1 MAQVFDRNSNAL
13 ARASLVL
20 TGVIVIA
27 VGVGLN
33 SLQRSPWV
41 TRQGQRPDQP
51 VPFSHKHHVEGLG
64 LQCQYCHTQVEKAA
78 YAGVPPTKTCINC
91 HAQIWTNAE
100 LLQPVRD
107 SWATGESIR
116 WIRVHDLPDYV
127 YFNHYIH
134 VNKGIGCASCHGR
147 VDEMP
152 LMYQENSLQ
161 MEWCLNCHR
170 NPAVNLRP
178 TSEIY
183 NMAWAGPT
191 TDKPVWCADTTRSA
205 GANSYGPHGERIPT
219 AQAISC
225 TTKDPSSDNPQIAML
240 QTLDLRPRSMGRS
253 NPGSGTPLDPH
264 ATSPDVNATGV
275 PPAEIV
281 PLPVSYKKFT
291 RQVDLGQYLTAQYHI
306 RSANQL
312 SSCEVCHR

>member
-1 MAQVFDRNSNAL
+1 MAQVFDRSSNAL

-20 TGVIVIA
+20 TGLIVIA
-27 VGVGLN
+27 LGVALN

-41 TRQGQRPDQP
+41 TKQGQRPDQP

-64 LQCQYCHTQVEKAA
+64 LQCQYCHTSVEKSS
-78 YAGVPPTKTCINC
+78 YAGIPPTKTCMNC
-91 HAQIWTNAE
+91 HSQIWTDAQ
-100 LLQPVRD
+100 LLEPVRQ
-107 SWATGESIR
+107 SWATGASIN

-127 YFNHYIH
+127 YFNHEIH

-152 LMYQENSLQ
+152 LMYEENTLQ

-183 NMAWAGPT
+183 NMAWAGPS
-191 TDKPVWCADTTRSA
+191 TDKPVWCTST
-205 GANSYGPHGERIPT
+205 GKGGPT
-219 AQAISC
+219 AQQVSC
-225 TTKDPSSDNPQIAML
+225 VTKDPTSANPEVAQLTKPEGIGGTQSGTRLNPHAREGEGDTISDVPQIM
-240 QTLDLRPRSMGRS
+240 M
-253 NPGSGTPLDPH
+253 
-264 ATSPDVNATGV
+264 
-275 PPAEIV
+275 PA
-281 PLPVSYKKFT
+281 SYTKFT
-291 RQVDLGQYLTAQYHI
+291 SQMDLGHFLMDKYHI
-306 RSANQL
+306 RNANEL